1 MVMLGEALVIALL
14 ILICLIVD
22 GVMLIV
28 IKILPRYKPTDVKM
42 ARWEAGNVPMPDQK
56 YVLPMQYFGFM
67 FLFMAVEP
75 VAVLYLLFTA
85 CEMLDFVIF
94 LLLSLAIVLPA
105 VFVGYKLAVEIA
117 EAERVRVRERVRGVR
132 KG

>member
-42 ARWEAGNVPMPDQK
+42 ARWEAGNVPMPDQVCIADAIFRI
-56 YVLPMQYFGFM
+56 YVFIHGSRACCRS
-67 FLFMAVEP
+67 LFAFYCV
-75 VAVLYLLFTA
+75 
-85 CEMLDFVIF
+85 
-94 LLLSLAIVLPA
+94 
-105 VFVGYKLAVEIA
+105 
-117 EAERVRVRERVRGVR
+117 
-132 KG
+132 

>member
-1 MVMLGEALVIALL
+1 ML
-14 ILICLIVD
+14 
-22 GVMLIV
+22 
-28 IKILPRYKPTDVKM
+28 
-42 ARWEAGNVPMPDQK
+42 N
-56 YVLPMQYFGFM
+56 F
-67 FLFMAVEP
+67 AV
-75 VAVLYLLFTA
+75 
-85 CEMLDFVIF
+85 F